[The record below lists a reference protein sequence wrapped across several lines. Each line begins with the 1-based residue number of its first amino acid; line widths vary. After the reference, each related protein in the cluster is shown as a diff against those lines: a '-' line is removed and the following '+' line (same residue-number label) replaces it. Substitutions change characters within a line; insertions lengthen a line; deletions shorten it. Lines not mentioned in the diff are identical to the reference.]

1 MSRQRALV
9 GLCLLGFAATSC
21 ALAGYDFGDY
31 QRATTNTGGSASTRE
46 TTAVTGG
53 ADGTEGGQAPGS
65 TPGSVGEAGSDAS
78 PSAGAPAEH
87 PIGPEPTTFG
97 VGGGPGTEAPAE
109 GGASGAS
116 SSGCAPR
123 TCEDLAVECGG
134 VDDGCGQALD
144 CGGCFWWFLECR
156 ENLCQFTE

>member
-31 QRATTNTGGSASTRE
+31 QRATSSDGGASTRE
-46 TTAVTGG
+46 TTASTESVAGS
-53 ADGTEGGQAPGS
+53 AEGGQATGGAPNDPG
-65 TPGSVGEAGSDAS
+65 VGAS
-78 PSAGAPAEH
+78 PSAGATAGQ

-97 VGGGPGTEAPAE
+97 VGGAGGTEMPPE
-109 GGASGAS
+109 GGASGS
-116 SSGCAPR
+116 DCVPR
-123 TCEDLAVECGG
+123 SCEDLALECGH

-156 ENLCQFTE
+156 QNLCEFTQ

>member
-1 MSRQRALV
+1 MPRPRALV

-31 QRATTNTGGSASTRE
+31 QRATNGDGGSATSRE
-46 TTAVTGG
+46 TTANTESG
-53 ADGTEGGQAPGS
+53 AGSIEGGQATGGAPSAPGD
-65 TPGSVGEAGSDAS
+65 AGAS

-97 VGGGPGTEAPAE
+97 VGGGPGTEALPE
-109 GGASGAS
+109 GGAS
-116 SSGCAPR
+116 SSGCVPQS
-123 TCEDLAVECGG
+123 CEDLAVECGS
-134 VDDGCGQALD
+134 VDDGCGQSLD

-156 ENLCQFTE
+156 QNACEFTE

>member
-1 MSRQRALV
+1 
-9 GLCLLGFAATSC
+9 LCLLGFAATSC

-31 QRATTNTGGSASTRE
+31 QRATTTSGGSASTRE

-53 ADGTEGGQAPGS
+53 ADDTEGGQAAGGTPSS
-65 TPGSVGEAGSDAS
+65 TGNAGGDAS

-97 VGGGPGTEAPAE
+97 VGGGPGTEGQPE
-109 GGASGAS
+109 GGAS
-116 SSGCAPR
+116 SSGCVPQS
-123 TCEDLAVECGG
+123 CEGLAVECGS
-134 VDDGCGQALD
+134 VDDGCGQSLD

-156 ENLCQFTE
+156 QNLCEFTE